1 MHYLILS
8 FSIINLLLGVVVLIQ
23 TKKEIKNITFL
34 FFSGF
39 ASLWTFNNFYLR
51 LNPQVEF
58 LRLSYGLGV
67 LVAFLCLVWVYLFLR
82 DKLSV
87 LIKYIVRTTIP
98 RTDADK
104 RLVVER
110 ALKHKEAAQLSL
122 RGVAVHCGVPIE
134 FVEQVKKGTNNKNEK
149 TTSVPKRVVL
159 SDVRKRTI
167 ASPKRS
173 VITNSTA
180 APKSQSVRT
189 STRVIKISNREEIG
203 RVISDLHALY
213 GKVSK
218 DEREEVLHF
227 VRVFLA
233 MNERKARVNQ

>member
-87 LIKYIVRTTIP
+87 LIKYIVLPLTLILFLVTTF
-98 RTDADK
+98 TDKIVENLYSIEPLGYEGKLGAFFGFYSAFFSIIIFLAIYNLAQSFYFASDK
-104 RLVVER
+104 DE
-110 ALKHKEAAQLSL
+110 
-122 RGVAVHCGVPIE
+122 
-134 FVEQVKKGTNNKNEK
+134 
-149 TTSVPKRVVL
+149 
-159 SDVRKRTI
+159 
-167 ASPKRS
+167 
-173 VITNSTA
+173 
-180 APKSQSVRT
+180 KSQIKYVLFGISFFAAT
-189 STRVIKISNREEIG
+189 SFV
-203 RVISDLHALY
+203 
-213 GKVSK
+213 VS
-218 DEREEVLHF
+218 
-227 VRVFLA
+227 FLVPLIFHKG
-233 MNERKARVNQ
+233 ESRS

>member
-1 MHYLILS
+1 VA
-8 FSIINLLLGVVVLIQ
+8 INTEHVKRLEKAYKSGATIPPVVVYYDGSVYWLAD
-23 TKKEIKNITFL
+23 
-34 FFSGF
+34 GF
-39 ASLWTFNNFYLR
+39 HSYLGAIAALKVTILAEVRAGTQEDAIWASCAAN
-51 LNPQVEF
+51 
-58 LRLSYGLGV
+58 
-67 LVAFLCLVWVYLFLR
+67 
-82 DKLSV
+82 
-87 LIKYIVRTTIP
+87 IVRTTIP